1 METHPTPLHHNQQP
15 FLSKKLLDE
24 SKHSNSFACIRGS
37 AMDSFIY
44 TCYYLLPPFLKQTSV
59 MTKCLLLMQPA
70 GGSIAARKSHPPFPF
85 ICPSPTP
92 LSLPSLSLMV
102 YHFLCI
108 FPASYSPNPP
118 NPSYSF
124 VCICIN
130 VCNVRAYQA
139 DIVVQQ
145 WQGEEGFQSQFI
157 EAWLR
162 QTCQKKT
169 HRRTNKSSNPICFTC
184 EAPLWE
190 PNLKVPLE

>member
-1 METHPTPLHHNQQP
+1 
-15 FLSKKLLDE
+15 
-24 SKHSNSFACIRGS
+24 
-37 AMDSFIY
+37 MDSFIY

-118 NPSYSF
+118 QSLTLLCVYLHKCVQCARLPGGHSCAAVAGGRGIPEPIHRGMTQTDLSKKKPTDAQINPQIQSALHARLLYESRTSRCPWNKNVLKTKNSMFNSHIIYFLSAFSYRPA
-124 VCICIN
+124 I
-130 VCNVRAYQA
+130 Q
-139 DIVVQQ
+139 
-145 WQGEEGFQSQFI
+145 
-157 EAWLR
+157 
-162 QTCQKKT
+162 
-169 HRRTNKSSNPICFTC
+169 
-184 EAPLWE
+184 
-190 PNLKVPLE
+190 

>member
-70 GGSIAARKSHPPFPF
+70 GGSIAARKPHPPSPFPF

-118 NPSYSF
+118 NPSHSF

-157 EAWLR
+157 EA
-162 QTCQKKT
+162 
-169 HRRTNKSSNPICFTC
+169 
-184 EAPLWE
+184 
-190 PNLKVPLE
+190 

>member
-1 METHPTPLHHNQQP
+1 MLLSP
-15 FLSKKLLDE
+15 F
-24 SKHSNSFACIRGS
+24 
-37 AMDSFIY
+37 
-44 TCYYLLPPFLKQTSV
+44 PPFLKQTSV

-118 NPSYSF
+118 NPSHSF

-130 VCNVRAYQA
+130 VCDVRAYQA

-162 QTCQKKT
+162 QTCQKKPT
-169 HRRTNKSSNPICFTC
+169 DAQINPQIQSALHARFLYASRTSRCPWNKNVLKTKNTACLIATLFISSVLLATGLQYSKCKHC
-184 EAPLWE
+184 CQ
-190 PNLKVPLE
+190 

>member
-24 SKHSNSFACIRGS
+24 SKRSNYFACIRGS

-118 NPSYSF
+118 NPSHSF

-162 QTCQKKT
+162 QTCQKKP

-184 EAPLWE
+184 EAPLCE

>member
-118 NPSYSF
+118 QSLTLLCVYLHKCVQCARLPGGHSCAAVAGGRGIPEPIHRGMTQTDLSKKNP
-124 VCICIN
+124 
-130 VCNVRAYQA
+130 
-139 DIVVQQ
+139 
-145 WQGEEGFQSQFI
+145 
-157 EAWLR
+157 
-162 QTCQKKT
+162 QTHK
-169 HRRTNKSSNPICFTC
+169 
-184 EAPLWE
+184 
-190 PNLKVPLE
+190 

>member
-1 METHPTPLHHNQQP
+1 MVSCWKQPLVDGNTGHKGIDVVSDNTQVGCGDTPHTP
-15 FLSKKLLDE
+15 
-24 SKHSNSFACIRGS
+24 HSNSFACIRGS

-44 TCYYLLPPFLKQTSV
+44 TCYYLLPFLKQTSV

-118 NPSYSF
+118 NPSHSF

-130 VCNVRAYQA
+130 VCNVRAHQA
-139 DIVVQQ
+139 DIVV
-145 WQGEEGFQSQFI
+145 
-157 EAWLR
+157 
-162 QTCQKKT
+162 
-169 HRRTNKSSNPICFTC
+169 
-184 EAPLWE
+184 
-190 PNLKVPLE
+190 

>member
-24 SKHSNSFACIRGS
+24 SKHSNSFACIG
-37 AMDSFIY
+37 F
-44 TCYYLLPPFLKQTSV
+44 CHGFFYLHMLLSPFPPFLKQTSV

-118 NPSYSF
+118 NPSHSF

-130 VCNVRAYQA
+130 VCDMRAYQA

-157 EAWLR
+157 EA
-162 QTCQKKT
+162 
-169 HRRTNKSSNPICFTC
+169 
-184 EAPLWE
+184 
-190 PNLKVPLE
+190 